1 MTDALV
7 DAIADMRDEE
17 AISLAQ
23 RLLDGGTPPLDVLED
38 CRAAMTIVGRRFED
52 REYFIPELILA
63 GETLRSISEIV
74 KPRLAG
80 SGPGAK
86 NGRIVLG
93 TVQGD
98 IHDIGKDIVSF
109 MLDVNG
115 FEVFDLGVDVPPE
128 TFVEKVRETRPG
140 IVALSGFLTLS
151 FDSMKETVEALEQ
164 ADLRDG
170 VKVMIGGGTVDDNVR
185 EFARA
190 DAYGATATDAVN
202 LARRWTAEAAE
213 KAPARTASAKTPMA
227 ARTEETA
234 T

>member
-1 MTDALV
+1 MSDALV
-7 DAIADMRDEE
+7 EAIADMRDEE

-74 KPRLAG
+74 KPRLTG
-80 SGPGAK
+80 SGRGAK
-86 NGRIVLG
+86 SGRIVLG

-128 TFVEKVRETRPG
+128 SFVESVRETRSG

-151 FDSMKETVEALEQ
+151 FDSMRETVDALEK
-164 ADLRDG
+164 AGLRAG

-185 EFARA
+185 EYARA

-202 LARRWTAEAAE
+202 LARRWTAEAAG
-213 KAPARTASAKTPMA
+213 KAPAQPAT
-227 ARTEETA
+227 ARTKETA
-234 T
+234 K